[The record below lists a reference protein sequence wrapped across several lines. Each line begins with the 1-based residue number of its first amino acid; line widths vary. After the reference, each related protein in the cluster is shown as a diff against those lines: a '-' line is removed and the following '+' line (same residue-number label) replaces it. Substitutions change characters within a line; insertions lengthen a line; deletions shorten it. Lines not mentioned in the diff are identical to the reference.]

1 MIELTDEA
9 IVQLTKKTQDEG
21 NDTIRIG
28 YHPGGCNGFKYIL
41 DYADTVHTDDHVI
54 DYGNFLIVVET
65 GQLHN
70 FTGLTLAY
78 VTEGLNSEF
87 KFINPNATASCGCG
101 ESVSF

>member
-9 IVQLTKKTQDEG
+9 VQALLQKTQDQG
-21 NDTIRIG
+21 NDTVRIG

-41 DYADTVHTDDHVI
+41 AFADTVSGDDHII
-54 DYGNFLIVVET
+54 DYGKFLIVVET

-70 FTGLTLAY
+70 FTGLTLDY

-87 KFINPNATASCGCG
+87 KFLNPNTTASCGCG

>member
-9 IVQLTKKTQDEG
+9 VVQLTRKTQDEG
-21 NDTIRIG
+21 NDTVRIG

-41 DYADTVHTDDHVI
+41 DFADVVNGDDHVI

-70 FTGLTLAY
+70 FTGLTLDF
-78 VTEGLNSEF
+78 VTQGLNSEF
-87 KFINPNATASCGCG
+87 VFINPNATASCGCG
-101 ESVSF
+101 ESVAF